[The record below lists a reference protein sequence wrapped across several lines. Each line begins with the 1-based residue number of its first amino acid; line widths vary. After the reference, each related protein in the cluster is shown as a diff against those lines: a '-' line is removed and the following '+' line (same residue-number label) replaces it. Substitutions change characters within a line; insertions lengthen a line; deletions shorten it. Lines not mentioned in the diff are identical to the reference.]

1 MNDNI
6 VGIDVFIFMYFII
19 WKVFGYVDVF
29 NDLLIDNKDL
39 KKRYWVDVL
48 IEEYIEKIC

>member
-1 MNDNI
+1 
-6 VGIDVFIFMYFII
+6 MYLII

-29 NDLLIDNKDL
+29 NDFFIDNKDF

-48 IEEYIEKIC
+48 IEDFVEKLE